1 MNSAD
6 QNKVWEIRVMKTK
19 PIQEEARKFL
29 EKIAAQVQPI
39 MQKHNWKVKLL
50 SEFCQ
55 QNLLGLNIGGGQHV
69 KLRLRS
75 YYSDEE
81 FFPFHEV
88 LDTMLHE
95 LCHNVHGPHDASFYR
110 LWDELRRECED
121 LVRKGISGTGKG
133 FDLPGR
139 RLGGIKPQPP
149 LSFLRE
155 TVLAA
160 AETRVFP
167 LLPSG
172 PKRIGGD
179 SSMMAALTPMQAAA
193 MAAERRYRDNIWC
206 GSESYDASENA
217 EENNNQHSLNRVHSS
232 KNSRGFG
239 SSDGQ
244 ILNVISRKRRRGLND
259 IASSLSNNGHSKS
272 NFVDLTTDANFEAS
286 RENLSS
292 DTAPRSVCGGN
303 PTRGTED
310 CSMWECGTCTLLNP
324 QLAPMC
330 ELCSSKKPKDVDGE
344 QKFWSCKFCTL
355 DNVLEMERCEA
366 CGEWRY
372 SRVPPCG

>member
-1 MNSAD
+1 M
-6 QNKVWEIRVMKTK
+6 
-19 PIQEEARKFL
+19 
-29 EKIAAQVQPI
+29 
-39 MQKHNWKVKLL
+39 
-50 SEFCQ
+50 
-55 QNLLGLNIGGGQHV
+55 
-69 KLRLRS
+69 
-75 YYSDEE
+75 
-81 FFPFHEV
+81 
-88 LDTMLHE
+88 
-95 LCHNVHGPHDASFYR
+95 
-110 LWDELRRECED
+110 
-121 LVRKGISGTGKG
+121 RKGISGTGKG

>member
-6 QNKVWEIRVMKTK
+6 GNKVWEIRVMKTK
-19 PIQEEARKFL
+19 PKQEEARKFL
-29 EKIAAQVQPI
+29 QKIAAQVQPI

-81 FFPFHEV
+81 FFPYDEV

-95 LCHNVHGPHDASFYR
+95 LCHNVHGPHDAGFYR

-121 LVRKGISGTGKG
+121 LIRKGISGTGR
-133 FDLPGR
+133 P
-139 RLGGIKPQPP
+139 LGGIKPQPP
-149 LSFLRE
+149 LSFLRQ

-160 AETRVFP
+160 AETRVHP

-179 SSMMAALTPMQAAA
+179 SSMMAALTPTQAAA

-217 EENNNQHSLNRVHSS
+217 EENNNQYSLNIVHSS
-232 KNSRGFG
+232 KNPRDFG
-239 SSDGQ
+239 SFDGQ
-244 ILNVISRKRRRGLND
+244 ILNVISRKRRRGLNG
-259 IASSLSNNGHSKS
+259 IASSSLSNNGHSKS
-272 NFVDLTTDANFEAS
+272 KFLDLTTDADFESS
-286 RENLSS
+286 REDLSS
-292 DTAPRSVCGGN
+292 KTAPRSVCGSN
-303 PTRGTED
+303 PTRG
-310 CSMWECGTCTLLNP
+310 SMWECGTCTLLNP
-324 QLAPMC
+324 QTALMC
-330 ELCSSKKPKDVDGE
+330 ELCSSGKPKDVDGKR
-344 QKFWSCKFCTL
+344 KFWSCKFCTL
-355 DNVLEMERCEA
+355 DNVVKMERCEA
-366 CGEWRY
+366 CGEWR
-372 SRVPPCG
+372 